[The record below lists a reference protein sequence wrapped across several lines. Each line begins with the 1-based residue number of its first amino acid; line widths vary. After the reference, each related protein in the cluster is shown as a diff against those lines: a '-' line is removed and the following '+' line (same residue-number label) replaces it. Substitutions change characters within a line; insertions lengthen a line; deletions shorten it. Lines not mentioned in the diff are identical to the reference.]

1 MLELPSCACGDKA
14 NILRQ
19 NKCFLFLNQTR
30 SQARHCD
37 KRKKE
42 IGKSCNTDKKPE
54 VFLVYFSEKGLVE
67 KSDCTSG
74 GKNAW
79 AFFAC
84 L

>member
-1 MLELPSCACGDKA
+1 MLVVTKH
-14 NILRQ
+14 ILRQ

-30 SQARHCD
+30 SQARHCY

-74 GKNAW
+74 GKTAW